1 MMLKVIKECLISL
14 SDFSIYILAI
24 GVFLLFKATYLYYE
38 DLDYKL
44 NFMMGVSLCSLACF
58 ISFLGFYLINIENK
72 SRKKISTTEFY
83 SMLYT
88 FTSFQRH
95 GEWQVEKVKNGF
107 EICVYAGDKR
117 KRLMFIDDDG
127 KNSEGLAKF
136 ISVCPD
142 YMIRLFDSYLSE
154 CACEECI
161 EVVEEVKK

>member
-1 MMLKVIKECLISL
+1 MLKIIKECLISL
-14 SDFSIYILAI
+14 SDFSIYIFAAGI
-24 GVFLLFKATYLYYE
+24 FLIFKSAYLLYL
-38 DLDYKL
+38 DLEYQL
-44 NFMMGVSLCSLACF
+44 NFVLGFSLCCLSCF
-58 ISFLGFYLINIENK
+58 MTFLGFYLINKENK
-72 SRKKISTTEFY
+72 SYKKLSLVEFY

-95 GEWQVEKVKNGF
+95 GEWKVEKVKNGW
-107 EICVYAGDKR
+107 EICVYINNDR

-154 CACEECI
+154 CACEECV

>member
-1 MMLKVIKECLISL
+1 MLKIIKECLISL
-14 SDFSIYILAI
+14 SDFSIYVLAI
-24 GVFLLFKATYLYYE
+24 GVFLLFKGTYLYYK

-44 NFMMGVSLCSLACF
+44 NFMMGISLCTLACF
-58 ISFLGFYLINIENK
+58 ISFLGFYLINKENK
-72 SRKKISTTEFY
+72 SYKKLSSVEFY
-83 SMLYT
+83 SMLYV

-95 GEWQVEKVKNGF
+95 GEWKVEKVKNGW
-107 EICVYAGDKR
+107 EICVYINNNR

>member
-1 MMLKVIKECLISL
+1 MIRLIKESLIGL
-14 SDFSIYILAI
+14 SDFSIYILAVGI
-24 GVFLLFKATYLYYE
+24 FLLFKGTYLYYE

-44 NFMMGVSLCSLACF
+44 NFMMGICLCTLACF

-72 SRKKISTTEFY
+72 SRKKISTVEFY
-83 SMLYT
+83 SMLYV

-95 GEWQVEKVKNGF
+95 GEWKVEKVKNGW
-107 EICVYAGDKR
+107 EICVYINNDR
-117 KRLMFIDDDG
+117 KRLMFINDDG

-154 CACEECI
+154 CACEECV